1 MPEKSNGIC
10 GQVFF
15 TVQCPHSY
23 RQSSMQNALVP
34 WDDSYTFS
42 T

>member
-15 TVQCPHSY
+15 YGSVLLHLQAVIHAKRPGA
-23 RQSSMQNALVP
+23 MG
-34 WDDSYTFS
+34 
-42 T
+42 